1 MAGKARRSVGEAG
14 TAQPPGRRARRIAL
28 LMAALAVAAAALG
41 TASWVQDGDLR
52 DLGGLTRTTA
62 TVQEHDHNRRSAD
75 FVTLTFGT
83 DRGEQQA
90 RVPYAGPAREGDE
103 VEVAY
108 VAADPGRVRT
118 VLDWSPAEAI
128 WAVYAVVFG
137 AFAVLLGVFG
147 LVSRWRH
154 GRYEVDTPVGELPVE
169 PLGRRVVRGSLFL
182 QGFAA
187 GGGILIGGVLF
198 VVAVTDE
205 EARTALVLGGLALIA
220 FFGAIAGLVEWW
232 YGRDG
237 VWVTDTELVARRR
250 STVRRWP
257 WDQVLELGMVVDK
270 STATVAAARV
280 DDGRD
285 DGIGT
290 DGWVTLARPSS
301 GPLAAH
307 AWATRFRALADERE
321 LPFTEG
327 LSGSQLADSLGTT
340 YVRRRPRT
348 TRTASDRR

>member
-1 MAGKARRSVGEAG
+1 V
-14 TAQPPGRRARRIAL
+14 
-28 LMAALAVAAAALG
+28 
-41 TASWVQDGDLR
+41 
-52 DLGGLTRTTA
+52 
-62 TVQEHDHNRRSAD
+62 
-75 FVTLTFGT
+75 
-83 DRGEQQA
+83 
-90 RVPYAGPAREGDE
+90 RVPCSGPAREGDE
-103 VEVAY
+103 VAVAY

-118 VLDWSPAEAI
+118 VLDWSPAHET
-128 WAVYAVVFG
+128 WAGYAVTF
-137 AFAVLLGVFG
+137 AALAVLLGVFG

-154 GRYEVDTPVGELPVE
+154 GRYEVETPVGELPQE
-169 PLGRRVVRGSLFL
+169 PLGRRVVQGSRAL
-182 QGFAA
+182 QGFIA
-187 GGGILIGGVLF
+187 GGGVLLGGVLF
-198 VVAVTDE
+198 AVALTDE
-205 EARTALVLGGLALIA
+205 GARTALVLGGFAFIA
-220 FFGAIAGLVEWW
+220 FSGAFAGLAEWW
-232 YGRDG
+232 YGREG

-257 WDQVLELGMVVDK
+257 WDQVLELGIVVDK

-280 DDGRD
+280 DDGQD

-290 DGWVTLARPSS
+290 DGWITLARPSS

-348 TRTASDRR
+348 TRAPADRR